1 MINGCSW
8 IELQPLTSRN
18 GCSWIE
24 LQPLTSRKHQLATIW
39 LERKDSLAGLQD
51 YEFWHVMYKYNS
63 MHLKWLAVYIYRGS
77 KTTKYDH
84 VLFGDCHTIFTT
96 YYASVRGVLSSQ
108 LMGFGMVLRTS
119 SNGANSE
126 EIIDQLQ

>member
-39 LERKDSLAGLQD
+39 LERKDSLAGLQFI
-51 YEFWHVMYKYNS
+51 YIEAAKPPS
-63 MHLKWLAVYIYRGS
+63 MIMCYLVTA
-77 KTTKYDH
+77 T
-84 VLFGDCHTIFTT
+84 
-96 YYASVRGVLSSQ
+96 LSSLLITPQ
-108 LMGFGMVLRTS
+108 
-119 SNGANSE
+119 SE
-126 EIIDQLQ
+126 VDGLWYGVKNIE